1 VGGALDDFIMKT
13 GDMIQ
18 ITITPPTIVPM
29 LVAPVPLVGTSTSLM
44 VNGAL
49 ACLLGDELPK
59 AISGPLPYTSPP
71 FVTPGMG
78 TVSVTLT
85 PTNQTMLSQNGKVIL
100 IKGQQFVAKF
110 TVTAPAMQP
119 TPGGPVPDPVA
130 TKPGTA
136 QFITTTINAK
146 AG

>member
-1 VGGALDDFIMKT
+1 VEDFILKT

-18 ITITPPTIVPM
+18 ITITPPAIVPM
-29 LVAPVPLVGTSTSLM
+29 LMAPVPLVGSSTSVM
-44 VNGAL
+44 VGGMP

-59 AISGPLPYTSPP
+59 AISGPLPYTAPP

-85 PTNQTMLSQNGKVIL
+85 PTNQTMLTQNGKAIL
-100 IKGQQFVAKF
+100 IKGQQFIARF
-110 TVTAPAMQP
+110 TVSAPAMQP
-119 TPGGPVPDPVA
+119 TPVGPVPDPLVI
-130 TKPGTA
+130 KPGTA
-136 QFITTTINAK
+136 QFITTNINTQ

>member
-1 VGGALDDFIMKT
+1 LDDFIMKT

-18 ITITPPTIVPM
+18 ITITPPAIVPM
-29 LVAPVPLVGTSTSLM
+29 LAAPVPLVGSSTSVM
-44 VNGAL
+44 VNGAP
-49 ACLLGDELPK
+49 ACLLGDELPM
-59 AISGPLPYTSPP
+59 AIAGPLPYTAPP

-85 PTNQTMLSQNGKVIL
+85 PTNQTVQSQNGKAIL

-136 QFITTTINAK
+136 QFITTTVNAK

>member
-1 VGGALDDFIMKT
+1 MEDFILKT

-18 ITITPPTIVPM
+18 ITITPPAIVPM
-29 LVAPVPLVGTSTSLM
+29 LMAPVPLVGSSTSVM
-44 VNGAL
+44 VGGMP

-59 AISGPLPYTSPP
+59 AISGPLPYTAPP

-85 PTNQTMLSQNGKVIL
+85 PTNQTMLTQNGKAIL
-100 IKGQQFVAKF
+100 IKGQQFIARF
-110 TVTAPAMQP
+110 TVSAPAMQP
-119 TPGGPVPDPVA
+119 TPVGPVPDPLVI
-130 TKPGTA
+130 KPGTA
-136 QFITTTINAK
+136 QFITTNINTQ